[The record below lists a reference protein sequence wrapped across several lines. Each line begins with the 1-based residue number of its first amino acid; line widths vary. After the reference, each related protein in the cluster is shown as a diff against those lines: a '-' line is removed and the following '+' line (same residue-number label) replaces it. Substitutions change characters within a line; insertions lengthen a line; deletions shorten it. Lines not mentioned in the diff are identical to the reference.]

1 MSTDGNRVQIKA
13 AAESRRSQNWKH
25 LGLRLNL
32 LWKDINTNKIKSL
45 NIVGNSSCLN
55 LSGACDVILVQI
67 PGLKYN

>member
-1 MSTDGNRVQIKA
+1 MSTDGKGVQIK
-13 AAESRRSQNWKH
+13 AESRRSQNWKH

-32 LWKDINTNKIKSL
+32 LWKDIDTTKIKSL
-45 NIVGNSSCLN
+45 NIVGHSSCLN